1 MANLPHDIVLDI
13 LSRLPVKSLNRFKCV
28 SKPWLSLISDP
39 YFVKMHLN
47 RANSDPSMNHH
58 RLFTLFPFYS
68 LDYESPSSCDDVD
81 DHAVVADHDHDHDDA
96 IVNLGFPSKSPQNG
110 VQIVGSCNGLISLAY
125 RALDV
130 MILWNPSTRQSRELP
145 KPNFSSDIVSLCGLG
160 YDSSN
165 DDYKVVRASACAGA
179 YDQIK
184 VEVFSAKHN
193 NWRLIQGFHESI
205 TILDDSGT
213 YLNGALHWRASRGGL
228 DTILALDMEK
238 EEFFEVPQPE
248 TRDRNI
254 SFHSLGAS
262 QGCLSLLCYGYGLEV
277 EIWVMKEYGVKSS
290 WMKMSVV
297 RGRDIG
303 YCDYMVPICFT
314 KNGEVIVVVD
324 GMKLIRYNV
333 HDKTMK
339 NLKVRNDDWFE
350 WVIYMESLVSPYV
363 DSGNK
368 DIDSQM
374 EE

>member
-1 MANLPHDIVLDI
+1 MANLPHDIVLNI

-28 SKPWLSLISDP
+28 SKPWFSFISDP

-47 RANSDPSMNHH
+47 RANSDPDMNPH

-68 LDYESPSSCDDVD
+68 LDYESPSSCDDVVVD
-81 DHAVVADHDHDHDDA
+81 DDGHDDA
-96 IVNLGFPSKSPQNG
+96 IVNLGFPSRSPQNG
-110 VQIVGSCNGLISLAY
+110 VQIVGSCNGLICLAY
-125 RALDV
+125 RALNA

-145 KPNFSSDIVSLCGLG
+145 KPSFSLDIVSLYGLG
-160 YDSSN
+160 YDSSS
-165 DDYKVVRASACAGA
+165 DDYKVVRASACASA

-193 NWRLIQGFHESI
+193 NWRLIQGFHNSH
-205 TILDDSGT
+205 TILNDAGT
-213 YLNGALHWRASRGGL
+213 FLNGALHWRASRGGR
-228 DTILALDMEK
+228 DTILALDMAK

-248 TRDRNI
+248 SRDRNI

-277 EIWVMKEYGVKSS
+277 EIWLMKEYGVKSS

-297 RGRDIG
+297 RGRDVG
-303 YCDYMVPICFT
+303 YCDYLVPICFT

-324 GMKLIRYNV
+324 GMKLIKYNV

-350 WVIYMESLVSPYV
+350 WVIYMESLVSPYAEN
-363 DSGNK
+363 GNK
-368 DIDSQM
+368 DVYTPM